1 MRLGF
6 HFLIVLLCFFL
17 AQTSYAQQDQEK
29 VNLYQVKAPP
39 ALNRLSQIPQPLE
52 IIAITDSVTL
62 VDKRGDIFSLAGI
75 YVPESENMAAM
86 NLISAITKK
95 NIMRGFQSRDPK
107 SGRLNRKN
115 QNLAQLVRRTD
126 NVWLQASLVNSGLA
140 FFNPESIDGN
150 ISESL
155 LKFERDAQKN
165 KRGMWAKE
173 NIILSPI
180 TATKA
185 LYKFVVIEGKIE
197 KIGLQRNGVYLNFGY
212 NWKDDLTI
220 FVPSTLRTQFARQNI
235 QLTSLENA
243 SVRVRG
249 FLTENNGPM
258 ITLNSTYQ
266 LEILDQQK
274 RMTIPS
280 PPRPSVKTP

>member
-6 HFLIVLLCFFL
+6 SILVFVLCFFL

-29 VNLYQVKAPP
+29 INLYAVKAPP
-39 ALNRLSQIPQPLE
+39 ALNRMSQIPQPLE
-52 IIAITDSVTL
+52 IIAITDSVTA
-62 VDKRGDIFSLAGI
+62 VDKRGAVFFFFFF
-75 YVPESENMAAM
+75 YVPESENIAAM
-86 NLISAITKK
+86 NLLSLLTKK
-95 NIMRGFQSRDPK
+95 NVMRGFQSRDPK
-107 SGRLNRKN
+107 AGRLNRKN
-115 QNLAQLVRRTD
+115 QNLVQLVRRTD
-126 NVWLQASLVNSGLA
+126 NIWLQASLVNAGLA
-140 FFNPESIDGN
+140 FFNPESVDAN
-150 ISESL
+150 ISASL

-173 NIILSPI
+173 NIILSPT
-180 TATKA
+180 TAPKA

-197 KIGLQRNGVYLNFGY
+197 KVGLQRNGVYLNFGQ
-212 NWKDDLTI
+212 NWKNDLTVFI
-220 FVPSTLRTQFARQNI
+220 PSSLRTNFARQNI

-258 ITLNSTYQ
+258 ITLSNTYQ

-274 RMTIPS
+274 RMTVPS
-280 PPRPSVKTP
+280 PPRPMIKTP